1 MRRLFRAAFLVKVL
15 WLSPLSGQVP
25 DLYMGSEF
33 ALLRF
38 YRSYLPTF
46 LTAGIVTGAQW
57 EIFRS
62 GEAHSLRT
70 WTELHLSYVARNFP
84 PTIYPGGTAGLG
96 WRINIPLRH
105 QYYLQGNL
113 GMDAYRLRYTD
124 LGGTPIQD
132 QQVRPICLVE
142 VGSYTFSGN
151 VFVRYGFYPISSPT
165 AKYLFAL
172 GIYMN

>member
-1 MRRLFRAAFLVKVL
+1 MRRLLISALLLRVCCPPYLRAQE
-15 WLSPLSGQVP
+15 PE
-25 DLYMGSEF
+25 LYMGSEF

-38 YRSYLPTF
+38 YRGYLPSF
-46 LTAGIVTGAQW
+46 LTAGIVAGAQW
-57 EIFRS
+57 EIFHS

-70 WTELHLSYVARNFP
+70 WAELHLSYVARNFP

-113 GMDAYRLRYTD
+113 GIDAYRFRYID
-124 LGGTPIQD
+124 LGGTSIQD
-132 QQVRPICLVE
+132 QQVRPICLIE
-142 VGSYTFSGN
+142 IGSYTFSGN
-151 VFVRYGFYPISSPT
+151 VFVRYGFYPISSST

-172 GIYMN
+172 GVYMN